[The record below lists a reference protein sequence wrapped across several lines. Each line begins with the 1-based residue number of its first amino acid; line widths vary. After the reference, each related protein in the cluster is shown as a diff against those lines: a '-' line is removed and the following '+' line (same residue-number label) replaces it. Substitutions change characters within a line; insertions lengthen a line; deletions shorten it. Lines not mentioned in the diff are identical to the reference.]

1 VRFDGVEQIGGYLTD
16 CYVGMTEEC
25 PVLLLLNGDNELI
38 GDPILLGF
46 GMKDCS
52 PISLRRIVA
61 QALQDNASSIV
72 LAHNHPGADST
83 PSMEDI
89 SFTQLAAASL
99 QLLQIRLVD
108 HIIVGKDGYSC
119 VSERDAENNRGLS
132 VSNEV
137 LL

>member
-16 CYVGMTEEC
+16 FYVGMTEEC